1 MSKEEGF
8 MSILNRY
15 RLAVTT
21 IGLMLVTIFALVLIQ
36 KNYADQVK
44 NLPDSV
50 FVNSGKPNNDTGR
63 ILISTKATNKLAV
76 VAREHSLRKS
86 ANAQSGLNK
95 IGFLLYDVDSSQTT
109 DEAVA
114 AVKAA
119 LKTQDRNAIV
129 EADTALPP
137 SLVPN
142 DPYYSSAWHLPKIK
156 APTAWDTTT
165 GNSAVKV
172 AILDSGVDCTHS
184 DLSNLC
190 IAGYNFYD
198 KNTTTTDVYGHG
210 TKVAGTAAA
219 ITNNSAGIASLCWQ
233 CSIMPIRVTGTNGYA
248 YLSMLAEGLTWS
260 ADRGARV
267 ANMSFDQVGSYATVT
282 NAAKYFQSKGGVVTG
297 AAGNNG
303 PLLTWAD
310 NPYEL
315 TVSATDSNDVK
326 ASFSNSGT
334 PIDITAPG
342 VSIYST
348 IRGGG
353 YGAVSGT
360 SFSAPV
366 VAGVAAL
373 MEAANSNLNGVQLR
387 SILIQTADDI
397 GTAGWDSFYGWG
409 RINAANAVAAAKNFV
424 VTPDTT
430 SPSAPSNL
438 TAIAS
443 DSTNVS
449 LSWTASSDNVG
460 VTSYQIYRD
469 GVQIGTS
476 TQTRYTDTGLNA
488 NTDYS
493 YYVKALDA
501 AGNVSAAS
509 NTAIVKTP
517 NTGVSILNFYLSS
530 KTSNSMTTLTTTSI
544 GSTETIL
551 VSSKSG
557 KTTKAIG
564 TFSDTNLGTS
574 HTIVISGLTPRTT
587 YILNVTVTGQDG
599 SKATTNLTAKTR

>member
-63 ILISTKATNKLAV
+63 ILISTKATNKLAAV
-76 VAREHSLRKS
+76 TREHGLRKS

-95 IGFLLYDVDSSQTT
+95 IGFILYDVDSSQTT

-198 KNTTTTDVYGHG
+198 NNTTTTDVYGHG

-233 CSIMPIRVTGTNGYA
+233 CSIMPIRVTGTDGYA
-248 YLSMLAEGLTWS
+248 YLSMLANGLTWS

-334 PIDITAPG
+334 PIDIAAPG

-476 TQTRYTDTGLNA
+476 TQTRYADSGLNA
-488 NTDYS
+488 NTNYS

-501 AGNVSAAS
+501 AGNASAAS
-509 NTAIVKTP
+509 NTALVKTP

-599 SKATTNLTAKTR
+599 SKATTSLTAKTR